1 MLVLT
6 RSKNEQIRI
15 GDDVVITVVEIRTWG
30 GTTRVR
36 LGIEAPR
43 DVPVHRGEVYDI
55 IAEQT
60 RRQSAGE
67 PTRGN
72 VTRTEGDDSE

>member
-6 RSKNEQIRI
+6 RSKNEAIRI
-15 GDDVVITVVEIRTWG
+15 GDDVTITVVEIRTWG
-30 GTTRVR
+30 GATRVR

-43 DVPVHRGEVYDI
+43 EVPVHRGEIFDM
-55 IAEQT
+55 IAQ
-60 RRQSAGE
+60 QKLSAGE
-67 PTRGN
+67 PMRGN